1 MADMR
6 TAGHAIRRR
15 SGATSS
21 HLDAAGVG
29 ARVNLPTPE
38 EAIAGMARI
47 GSPRVPMGNSA
58 VTDFANA
65 PAVPPLRGTLVPKG
79 GAQAADPTPPT
90 GMRVSVPYAGSQQ
103 EHMGASYRIK
113 AVTPPM
119 MSPEAGPTQANG
131 KVVPSSLRRQESFG
145 DGASGAYAGY

>member
-15 SGATSS
+15 SGASSS

-38 EAIAGMARI
+38 EALAGMARI

-58 VTDFANA
+58 ITDFAHA
-65 PAVPPLRGTLVPKG
+65 PAVPPLRGTLTPKG
-79 GAQAADPTPPT
+79 GAQAGDPTPPT
-90 GMRVSVPYAGSQQ
+90 GVRGQVMQ
-103 EHMGASYRIK
+103 ESLGASYRIK

-119 MSPEAGPTQANG
+119 MSPEAGPTTANG
-131 KVVPSSLRRQESFG
+131 KVVPSSLKRQDSFG